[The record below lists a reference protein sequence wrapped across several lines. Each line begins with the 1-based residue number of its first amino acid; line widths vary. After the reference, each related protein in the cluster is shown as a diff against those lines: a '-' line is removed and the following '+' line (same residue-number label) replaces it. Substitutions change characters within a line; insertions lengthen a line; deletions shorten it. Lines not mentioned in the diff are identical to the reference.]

1 MDCQLGPRPAECGP
15 NALPGPIQGLPKMP
29 LTLHTAADSRLQT
42 RMRSMGRGRSR
53 TRTKESKYT
62 EHVGPLFEYLAMD
75 WDRARSKR
83 RRTPPYVCRPTL
95 SCICHYLA
103 VVGKTLDTLY
113 KEGTG
118 ALESRDRLMFLFL
131 FQQAV
136 DRRGIVC
143 LSGQSVC
150 MRAAIRRDRGPHLG
164 GDGTMYNGH
173 VVSYVF
179 RDWTRAFQL
188 EPCRRRHRSC
198 PSPARPVAKPR
209 SSRRI
214 CSIHPAVQV
223 RHLAVEA
230 PRKHQSPLVTKLL
243 FCLPTMTSLRPKEPC
258 YPRNRPAVL
267 PKESQRHLRRHRF
280 SLSMCS
286 KYRRTTRA
294 SRRSPPREKRPNRP
308 GRQTRI
314 SNAPSRS
321 YRRSVLRLVSL
332 FVRPVSI
339 LNDPSGTQT
348 IRTTTCINLSGGRRT
363 QT

>member
-1 MDCQLGPRPAECGP
+1 
-15 NALPGPIQGLPKMP
+15 
-29 LTLHTAADSRLQT
+29 
-42 RMRSMGRGRSR
+42 MGRGRSR

-179 RDWTRAFQL
+179 RDWTRAFL
-188 EPCRRRHRSC
+188 STRTVSSSPSIMPVTRSSSRQTSQQ
-198 PSPARPVAKPR
+198 PSNLLY
-209 SSRRI
+209 SSRRAGP
-214 CSIHPAVQV
+214 SSGSGGTKKTP
-223 RHLAVEA
+223 
-230 PRKHQSPLVTKLL
+230 KSPSNEIIVL
-243 FCLPTMTSLRPKEPC
+243 SSDDDEP
-258 YPRNRPAVL
+258 PSKGTVL
-267 PKESQRHLRRHRF
+267 
-280 SLSMCS
+280 S
-286 KYRRTTRA
+286 KKSSSRTTKRKPA
-294 SRRSPPREKRPNRP
+294 AFAAPPVLSVDVLEISSDDESKPKKSS
-308 GRQTRI
+308 TRKKAQ
-314 SNAPSRS
+314 S
-321 YRRSVLRLVSL
+321 
-332 FVRPVSI
+332 
-339 LNDPSGTQT
+339 SGTTNKDLERT
-348 IRTTTCINLSGGRRT
+348 IKKLQEVCLATCIPFRSAGVDSE
-363 QT
+363 